1 MAYNLKKAREAGFS
15 DAEIIDYLSKDRRY
29 NVTKAL
35 DAGFTES
42 EIAEYMSTMDIT
54 PQDEDIPSGDDVIN
68 VFESRQAEREML
80 EQEFAQA
87 EAERAAA
94 QRRLEGAD
102 DTVLENLVEGIQEMS
117 AGGVSGVVGALDF
130 VTSPIRAGAEIV
142 TGRPVQNIRQ
152 RLAGTALDPEQTFI
166 EEREVAQPVRAI
178 GEIVPLGAGFVPV
191 TRDPGKF
198 SSAVQ
203 DILGIGMTESAVVAK
218 ASEAVERGFNLKSES
233 GLYRFADD
241 AATRYDVE
249 QNRGAFDDY
258 EDFNKRAMPQYE
270 RKLDALSQEL
280 DEARIVLQDAEQSAS
295 YGREAR
301 VEAAQKDIDDLIVAI
316 GETPVAPSMINNA
329 ADRVAFVRQ
338 ELKSAGVSDD
348 VIDGMNLADRHAEP
362 KLFSELIDY
371 DVQSMRSLYQNDR
384 SFLKKVDVGLGSWFN
399 KAGAPASKLVSKIAG
414 PKIGRIFES
423 AFENGARRSELLFT
437 RYFSDQRSAKGLGK
451 KNNNDLE
458 ELAEWADEYDVKAM
472 FLDLRTAAN
481 AEEANSRLKDIAD
494 MAKGSVSDGA
504 FRLFK
509 TLLADSRKHQS
520 EAASIYRP
528 EVRKDEFFWASSMKM
543 DRSSSDLGP
552 TTISGKVYTP
562 GTQERTRGLA
572 ADMTPDELDRYAN
585 PVLTQINRI
594 AEEQILIELA
604 KAFKVRPSMG
614 MGDDSSAFMKSLA
627 DTVSRQSK
635 SREVGDAV
643 ANLTATTFKGSK
655 SAPGSAIQNLMK
667 LSYGGTLG
675 QFDSAFLNLHDAAV
689 AMVKNGAV
697 PTLKAILNREGMD
710 ITEFGIGGNPKN
722 IQEFQAGFDDSLRKD
737 GTLDKVSDWYQDVA
751 FKVSL
756 FRAADRAG
764 KGIVIRSSLNKFRD
778 LATRG
783 DKYFDELEHYATP
796 AELAKIRK
804 SLVQNKTIEE
814 MPEDV
819 SDIVLRMAFSRLG
832 EQQLISA
839 AGRPIFYL
847 NNPKLRPLWMMTGF
861 AIKQA
866 EIMRLGI
873 VQNIKEGNYKDAG
886 KFAARYMG
894 FAGLGYGIINQMRGI
909 PQAALGDEDKT
920 PSIEGLAMDTLSQ
933 PVQVA
938 TFGRLGTEYGNR
950 KFKEDPVGYL
960 FESAV
965 PPTGLIGNVSKDL
978 SDIFSI
984 LRGKDTEFRFETLR
998 SIPGG
1003 EELRA
1008 ALLSDS

>member
-1 MAYNLKKAREAGFS
+1 MPLSEAQKKMLSGISDPEPQGRGGLSEAQIAMLGG
-15 DAEIIDYLSKDRRY
+15 
-29 NVTKAL
+29 L
-35 DAGFTES
+35 DPE
-42 EIAEYMSTMDIT
+42 
-54 PQDEDIPSGDDVIN
+54 PLNEDIPTGLDVMN
-68 VFESRQAEREML
+68 VYESREAERERL

-87 EAERAAA
+87 ESERAAA

-102 DTVLENLVEGIQEMS
+102 DTVLENLVEGVQEMS

-152 RLAGTALDPEQTFI
+152 RLAGTALDPEQTFM
-166 EEREVAQPVRAI
+166 EEREIAKPVRAI

-198 SSAVQ
+198 SSALQ
-203 DILGIGMTESAVVAK
+203 DILGLGMTESAVVAK
-218 ASEAVERGFNLKSES
+218 ASEAVERGFNLQSEA
-233 GLYRFADD
+233 GLSRFADD

-258 EDFNKRAMPQYE
+258 EDFTNRAMPEYE
-270 RKLDALSQEL
+270 RKLDALSEEL
-280 DEARIVLQDAEQSAS
+280 DEARLVLQEAEQSAS

-301 VEAAQKDIDDLIVAI
+301 IEAAQKDVDDLIVAI
-316 GETPVAPSMINNA
+316 GETPVAPSMSGNA

-338 ELKSAGVSDD
+338 ELRSAGVADD
-348 VIDGMNLADRHAEP
+348 VIDGMNLANRHAEP
-362 KLFSELIDY
+362 KLFNELIEY
-371 DVQSMRSLYQNDR
+371 DVQSMRSLYQNDP
-384 SFLKKVDVGLGSWFN
+384 SFIRKLDSGAGSWFN

-414 PKIGRIFES
+414 PRIGRIFES
-423 AFENGARRSELLFT
+423 AFESGARRSELLFT
-437 RYFSDQRSAKGLGK
+437 RYFSDERSAKGLGK

-458 ELAEWADEYDVKAM
+458 ELSEWADGYDIKAM

-481 AEEANSRLKDIAD
+481 AEEANARLKGIAD

-504 FRLFK
+504 YRLFK
-509 TLLADSRKHQS
+509 TLIADSRRHQS
-520 EAASIYRP
+520 EASRIYRP
-528 EVRKDEFFWASSMKM
+528 EVRRDEFFWASSMKM
-543 DRSSSDLGP
+543 DRSSSDLAP
-552 TTISGKVYTP
+552 ESVSGKVYTP

-585 PVLTQINRI
+585 PILTQINRI
-594 AEEQILIELA
+594 AEEQVLIELA

-614 MGDDSSAFMKSLA
+614 IGDDSSAFMSSLA
-627 DTVSRQSK
+627 DAVARQSK

-643 ANLTATTFKGSK
+643 SNLTATTFKGAK
-655 SAPGSAIQNLMK
+655 SAPGSTIQNLMK
-667 LSYGGTLG
+667 LSYAGTLG

-689 AMVKNGAV
+689 AMVKNGVV

-722 IQEFQAGFDDSLRKD
+722 IQEFQAGFDDSLRND
-737 GTLDKVSDWYQDVA
+737 GALDKVSDWYQDVS

-796 AELAKIRK
+796 AELTKVRK

-819 SDIVLRMAFSRLG
+819 SEIVLRMAFSRLG

-839 AGRPIFYL
+839 AGRPIYYL
-847 NNPKLRPLWMMTGF
+847 KNPTLRPLWMMTGF

-873 VQNIKEGNYKDAG
+873 VQNLKEGNYKEAG
-886 KFAARYMG
+886 KFTARYMG
-894 FAGLGYGIINQMRGI
+894 FAGLGYGIINQMRGV
-909 PQAALGDEDKT
+909 PQAVLGDEDKA
-920 PSIEGLAMDTLSQ
+920 PSMEGLVRDTLSQ

-938 TFGRLGTEYGNR
+938 TFGRLGTPYGNR
-950 KFKEDPVGYL
+950 KFQEDPVGYL
-960 FESAV
+960 SESV
-965 PPTGLIGNVSKDL
+965 LPPTGLIGNVAKDFADIL
-978 SDIFSI
+978 SIV
-984 LRGKDTEFRFETLR
+984 RGKDVDFKFETLR